1 MAKTYRYGKRKIA
14 RKNKTNRNR
23 NRNRNLNRKTNK
35 YRKNLL
41 GGSFSE
47 TGSFFSYLINN
58 AASVFTVPVPST
70 ISFDPRV
77 TNQFIYQ
84 K

>member
-1 MAKTYRYGKRKIA
+1 MAKTYRCRNRKRKFL

-23 NRNRNLNRKTNK
+23 NKKPLV
-35 YRKNLL
+35 

-47 TGSFFSYLINN
+47 AGSFFSYLINN
-58 AASVFTVPVPST
+58 ATSVFTIPAPSS

-77 TNQFIYQ
+77 TNQFIH
-84 K
+84 

>member
-1 MAKTYRYGKRKIA
+1 MAKSYRKRKIG

-23 NRNRNLNRKTNK
+23 
-35 YRKNLL
+35 KNLI

-58 AASVFTVPVPST
+58 VTSVFTVPIPNGP
-70 ISFDPRV
+70 SFDPRV

>member
-1 MAKTYRYGKRKIA
+1 MRKTYLKRRKIG

-23 NRNRNLNRKTNK
+23 
-35 YRKNLL
+35 KNLV
-41 GGSFSE
+41 GGSFAE

-58 AASVFTVPVPST
+58 AASVFTVPIPST

>member
-1 MAKTYRYGKRKIA
+1 MAKTYRYRKRKIR
-14 RKNKTNRNR
+14 RK
-23 NRNRNLNRKTNK
+23 KTNK
-35 YRKNLL
+35 KNLV

-47 TGSFFSYLINN
+47 AGSFFSYLINN
-58 AASVFTVPVPST
+58 TASIFTVP
-70 ISFDPRV
+70 ISGNVTLDPRV